1 MDGSDVRRGIVANVE
16 LPCSLCGFT
25 VECGEC
31 LFGTPRSAEGRKAR
45 RDRAFGVVGELGWR
59 AGAVVV
65 AGAEI
70 VAGPPSALDEHDLGA
85 GRRDE
90 ANGQVAKV
98 GVICPKADGEIVHRR
113 VVVDIDRHDRGRVI
127 ADGAVAHV
135 LGGVDEW
142 CEREHSGRV
151 GRPVPGPFDGE

>member
-1 MDGSDVRRGIVANVE
+1 MHGSGISGGVVLNVE
-16 LPCSLCGFT
+16 FPRSLCGFT

-31 LFGTPRSAEGRKAR
+31 LFGTPRSAEGRNAR

-65 AGAEI
+65 AGAKI
-70 VAGPPSALDEHDLGA
+70 VAVTPSALDEHNLGP
-85 GRRDE
+85 GWRDE

-113 VVVDIDRHDRGRVI
+113 VVVDVDRQV
-127 ADGAVAHV
+127 VV
-135 LGGVDEW
+135 E
-142 CEREHSGRV
+142 
-151 GRPVPGPFDGE
+151 